1 MRANR
6 QGTAE
11 TLRRRDDVFARLSRR
26 CPTSLSSCAFDAV
39 AARLQEEEAQ
49 CTFVPHVNHTFDA
62 ALMPWA
68 AESDVFTRL
77 FGHAKCQQQQQEDK
91 AKVKQKADA
100 VEMEEW
106 RSKFRHM
113 SFPKHLYTCPRPKG
127 RHAVSPAANR
137 IAAQTFPPT
146 ASTPKRGTHIIS
158 ALHTDRRLADGA
170 AVLSLARTEIWL
182 SRMRTAYLSHAHSC
196 NVQEALHE
204 HCDTVCEWP
213 KES

>member
-6 QGTAE
+6 QGTTE

-77 FGHAKCQQQQQEDK
+77 FGHAKCQQQQQEDT

-127 RHAVSPAANR
+127 RHA
-137 IAAQTFPPT
+137 T
-146 ASTPKRGTHIIS
+146 
-158 ALHTDRRLADGA
+158 
-170 AVLSLARTEIWL
+170 SLALIVPYAPEKGTGRTGGARAARGLIGRYTL
-182 SRMRTAYLSHAHSC
+182 DDQDKTVVQQSHAG
-196 NVQEALHE
+196 AL
-204 HCDTVCEWP
+204 WLYAYP
-213 KES
+213 R